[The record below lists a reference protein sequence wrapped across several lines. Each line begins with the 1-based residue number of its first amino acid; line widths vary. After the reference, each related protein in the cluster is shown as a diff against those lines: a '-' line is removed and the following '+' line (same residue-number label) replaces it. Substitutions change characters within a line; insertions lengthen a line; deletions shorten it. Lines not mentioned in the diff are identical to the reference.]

1 MAANATFALKPGL
14 CVRRTRLVMV
24 APDTRHS
31 RRSQAETPL
40 IGLSEFGQPP
50 LVSPAATSVLRA
62 AASRRGAVASVGRRT
77 PEPLFRRASLP
88 EWQRRP
94 RQLVGF
100 GGGEAR
106 RDVRNSLHE
115 GGSTRVK
122 TADLIDH
129 VASEADVEKNA
140 AKKAVD
146 AVFCRAVHLLHYP
159 GTSSSAFL
167 LRARIRLGLSSAPRA
182 NSHSTNPL
190 GPAAPGR
197 ARDGEPWPG
206 ARSSAVP
213 GGRLIAVAAVHSRR
227 MSGSS

>member
-1 MAANATFALKPGL
+1 MCRKARPKLSLDRRSHNEDLAGRIDCCGYAARLIRCFWLGSSARRVRGCRVSWSIWWRGCEDAERCRSGSYPDRRHRVPSTNCIRRHVLSAASIWISSPGG
-14 CVRRTRLVMV
+14 VSDWRRRWCGG
-24 APDTRHS
+24 RRWCGS
-31 RRSQAETPL
+31 RRR
-40 IGLSEFGQPP
+40 GRCRRSER
-50 LVSPAATSVLRA
+50 LSPAATSVLRA

-146 AVFCRAVHLLHYP
+146 AVFCRA
-159 GTSSSAFL
+159 
-167 LRARIRLGLSSAPRA
+167 
-182 NSHSTNPL
+182 
-190 GPAAPGR
+190 
-197 ARDGEPWPG
+197 
-206 ARSSAVP
+206 
-213 GGRLIAVAAVHSRR
+213 
-227 MSGSS
+227 